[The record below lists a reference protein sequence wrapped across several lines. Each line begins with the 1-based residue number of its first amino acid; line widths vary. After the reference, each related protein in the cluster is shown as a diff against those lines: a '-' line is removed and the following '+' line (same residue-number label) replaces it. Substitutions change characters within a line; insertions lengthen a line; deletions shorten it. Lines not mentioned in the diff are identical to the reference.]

1 MGTVKKLQ
9 LKLNLTN
16 GKTATINLPQA
27 KAGLSVSDL
36 QDKFSPIA
44 TVFETDDGATVS
56 SIEVSTV
63 TTTTDIIADD
73 WNADA

>member
-1 MGTVKKLQ
+1 MGTVRKLQ
-9 LKLNLTN
+9 LKMDLNN

-27 KAGLSVSDL
+27 KAGLSDSDL
-36 QDKFSPIA
+36 QNKFPPIA

-63 TTTTDIIADD
+63 TTTTEIIADA